1 MEFKDLPKEI
11 QTIAA
16 TTLSDSL
23 VEIKPESAKKETIDN
38 MVRNVRNAF
47 SGLYGSDNQKQE
59 SDVNE
64 LVISVCL
71 NGHVLSSIKTET
83 ATAIDYL
90 CIVQSLVDVL
100 FRSVNLENDANLRR
114 RTIAHPYAHTLG
126 SVDAKNN
133 TLQVSF
139 EHSPQELK
147 TKKED
152 ADKNNNDES
161 DLFIIS
167 SNLLEVMKSELE
179 IHNIKPTPV
188 YLRWVMKIIDASLP

>member
-23 VEIKPESAKKETIDN
+23 VEINPAYIKKETIDN
-38 MVRNVRNAF
+38 MIRNVRNAF
-47 SGLYGSDNQKQE
+47 SGLYASDNQKQE

-64 LVISVCL
+64 RVISVCV
-71 NGHVLSSIKTET
+71 NDHVLSSIKTET
-83 ATAIDYL
+83 ATVFDCL
-90 CIVQSLVDVL
+90 CIVQSLVDAL
-100 FRSVNLENDANLRR
+100 FRSVNLENDANLRG

-133 TLQVSF
+133 TLQVTF
-139 EHSPQELK
+139 EHSPQESK
-147 TKKED
+147 TKKDD
-152 ADKNNNDES
+152 ADKNNNDKP

-167 SNLLEVMKSELE
+167 SKLQEVMKSELE
-179 IHNIKPTPV
+179 KHNVKPTPV
-188 YLRWVMKIIDASLP
+188 YLRWVMRIIDASLP

>member
-16 TTLSDSL
+16 TTLGDSL
-23 VEIKPESAKKETIDN
+23 VKIDPACTKKETIDN

-59 SDVNE
+59 SDVNKR
-64 LVISVCL
+64 VISVCV

-83 ATAIDYL
+83 ATVFDCL
-90 CIVQSLVDVL
+90 CIVQSLVDAL
-100 FRSVNLENDANLRR
+100 FRSVNLENDANLRG

-188 YLRWVMKIIDASLP
+188 YLRWVMRIIDASLP

>member
-16 TTLSDSL
+16 TTLGDSL
-23 VEIKPESAKKETIDN
+23 VKIDPACTKKETIDN

-64 LVISVCL
+64 RVISVCL

-90 CIVQSLVDVL
+90 CIVQSLFDAL
-100 FRSVNLENDANLRR
+100 FRSVNLKNDANLRG
-114 RTIAHPYAHTLG
+114 RTIAHSYAHTLG
-126 SVDAKNN
+126 SVDVKNN
-133 TLQVSF
+133 TLQVTL

-147 TKKED
+147 TEKYD
-152 ADKNNNDES
+152 ANKNNNDKP

-167 SNLLEVMKSELE
+167 SKLLEVMKSELE
-179 IHNIKPTPV
+179 KHDIKPTPV
-188 YLRWVMKIIDASLP
+188 YLRWIMKIIDASLP

>member
-16 TTLSDSL
+16 TTLGDSL
-23 VEIKPESAKKETIDN
+23 VKIDPAYTKKETIDN

-59 SDVNE
+59 SDVNKR
-64 LVISVCL
+64 VISVCL

-83 ATAIDYL
+83 ATVFDCL
-90 CIVQSLVDVL
+90 CIVQSLVDAL
-100 FRSVNLENDANLRR
+100 FRSVNLENDANLRG

-188 YLRWVMKIIDASLP
+188 YLRWVMRIIDASLP

>member
-16 TTLSDSL
+16 TTLGDSL
-23 VEIKPESAKKETIDN
+23 VKIDPAYTKKETIDN

-64 LVISVCL
+64 RVISVCV

-83 ATAIDYL
+83 ATVFDCL
-90 CIVQSLVDVL
+90 CIVQSLVDAL

-126 SVDAKNN
+126 SVDVKNN
-133 TLQVSF
+133 TLQVAL
-139 EHSPQELK
+139 EHSPQDLK
-147 TKKED
+147 MERYD
-152 ADKNNNDES
+152 ANKNNNDKS

-167 SNLLEVMKSELE
+167 SKLLEVMKSELE
-179 IHNIKPTPV
+179 KHDIKPTPV
-188 YLRWVMKIIDASLP
+188 YLRWVIKIIDASLP

>member
-16 TTLSDSL
+16 TTLGDSL
-23 VEIKPESAKKETIDN
+23 VKIDPAYTKKETIDN

-47 SGLYGSDNQKQE
+47 SGLYSSDNQKQE

-64 LVISVCL
+64 RVISVCV

-83 ATAIDYL
+83 ATVFDCL
-90 CIVQSLVDVL
+90 CIVQSLVDAL
-100 FRSVNLENDANLRR
+100 FRSVNLENDANLRG

-188 YLRWVMKIIDASLP
+188 YLRWVMRIIDASLP

>member
-16 TTLSDSL
+16 TTLGDSL
-23 VEIKPESAKKETIDN
+23 VKIDPAYTKKETIDN

-59 SDVNE
+59 SDVNKR
-64 LVISVCL
+64 VISVCV

-83 ATAIDYL
+83 ATVFDCL
-90 CIVQSLVDVL
+90 CIVQSLVDAL
-100 FRSVNLENDANLRR
+100 FRSVNLENDANLRG

-188 YLRWVMKIIDASLP
+188 YLRWVMRIIDASLP

>member
-23 VEIKPESAKKETIDN
+23 VEIDPASAKKETIDN

-64 LVISVCL
+64 RVISVCV
-71 NGHVLSSIKTET
+71 NGHVLSSIRTET
-83 ATAIDYL
+83 ATAFDYL
-90 CIVQSLVDVL
+90 CMIQSLADVL
-100 FRSVNLENDANLRR
+100 LKSKDLENDANLQG
-114 RTIAHPYAHTLG
+114 RTIAHPYAHILG

-133 TLQVSF
+133 TLQVTF
-139 EHSPQELK
+139 EHSPQESK
-147 TKKED
+147 TKKDD
-152 ADKNNNDES
+152 ANKNNNDKP

-167 SNLLEVMKSELE
+167 SKLQEVMKSELE
-179 IHNIKPTPV
+179 KHNVKPTPV
-188 YLRWVMKIIDASLP
+188 YLRWVMRIIDASLP

>member
-23 VEIKPESAKKETIDN
+23 VEIDPASAKKETIDN

-64 LVISVCL
+64 RVISVCV
-71 NGHVLSSIKTET
+71 NGHVLSSIRTET
-83 ATAIDYL
+83 ATAFDYL
-90 CIVQSLVDVL
+90 CMIQSLADVL
-100 FRSVNLENDANLRR
+100 LKSKDLENDVNLQG
-114 RTIAHPYAHTLG
+114 RTIAHPYAHTLD

-133 TLQVSF
+133 TLQVTF
-139 EHSPQELK
+139 EHSPQESK
-147 TKKED
+147 TKKDD
-152 ADKNNNDES
+152 ADKNNNDKP

-167 SNLLEVMKSELE
+167 SKLQEVMKSELE
-179 IHNIKPTPV
+179 KHNVKPTPV
-188 YLRWVMKIIDASLP
+188 YLRWVMRIIDASLP